1 MTEPLLM
8 SAIVQSPPAGSVPG
22 RMTGYLRRLLRTGAA
37 YQLADIVA
45 KLLALGLLP
54 LYTRY
59 LSQEDYGTA
68 ELLLTVVILLSIV
81 VRLGLGE
88 AFVRFHFHDE
98 DRQRRRRLQRT
109 ATGTLLALTTVVAV
123 VMALLAA
130 PLSELVLGDPRPAE
144 MRAAALGLW
153 AFTNL
158 ELAYAVLRVDELVRP
173 YVIAGLANVAL
184 TVVFTVLLVVVAEEG
199 ALGLLLGNFGAS
211 AIVLLG
217 LWLARREALG
227 LPSRAQLRPM
237 LRFGLPTVPAEVS
250 VFALFFVDRLWL
262 YRFESEGAAGLY
274 SLATKL
280 AAAVI
285 FTVRAFQYAWPPLA
299 YSIADDAEASRVYA
313 RIATYYALVSAVVV
327 VGLALLGRWIV
338 RLLAAPEFFAA
349 HEALPWVALGWALYG
364 LFLVLVA
371 MAGRAQVTVRNAPAA
386 LAGLAANVAGLAL
399 LVPPLGIAGAGIAL
413 CLAYVV
419 MLVAMYLFT
428 RGLFRVDFEWG
439 RLGLIALVGGVAW
452 TGGELLLPDSGALGL
467 LSRAAV
473 AAAVP
478 LLLWHLAFRELTDA
492 LARLRA
498 QRRARMSEVA
508 PGVVAGQDEGGQ
520 RP

>member
-1 MTEPLLM
+1 
-8 SAIVQSPPAGSVPG
+8 
-22 RMTGYLRRLLRTGAA
+22 MTGYLRRLLKTGAA

-54 LYTRY
+54 LYTTY
-59 LSQEDYGTA
+59 LSPRDYGVA

-88 AFVRFHFHDE
+88 AFVRFHFLD
-98 DRQRRRRLQRT
+98 DDPARRRTLQQT
-109 ATGTLLALTTVVAV
+109 ATGVLFAVTTVVAV
-123 VMALLAA
+123 LMAMLAA
-130 PLSELVLGDPRPAE
+130 PLSELLLGSEQVAE

-158 ELAYAVLRVDELVRP
+158 ELVYAIFRVDELVKP
-173 YVIAGLANVAL
+173 YVLAGVGNVLL
-184 TVVFTVLLVVVAEEG
+184 TTVFTVLLVVVAEEG
-199 ALGLLLGNFGAS
+199 AFGLLLGNFAAS
-211 AIVLLG
+211 AVVLVVMWATLYD
-217 LWLARREALG
+217 ELG
-227 LPSRAQLRPM
+227 LPRVAQLRPM

-250 VFALFFVDRLWL
+250 VFALFFIDRLWL
-262 YRFESEGAAGLY
+262 FRFESAAEAGLY

-313 RIATYYALVSAVVV
+313 RVATYYALVTGVVV
-327 VGLALLGRWIV
+327 VALALLGRWIV
-338 RLLAAPEFFAA
+338 RLLAAPEFYDA

-386 LAGLAANVAGLAL
+386 LAGLIANVAGLAL
-399 LVPPLGIAGAGIAL
+399 LVPWLGIAGAGLAL

-439 RLGLIALVGGVAW
+439 RLGLIVLVGGAAW
-452 TGGELLLPDSGALGL
+452 AGGELLLPESGAFGF
-467 LSRAAV
+467 LSRLAL
-473 AAAVP
+473 AAAVLP
-478 LLLWHLAFRELTDA
+478 ALWALEFRELA
-492 LARLRA
+492 SARGLLAGLRSS
-498 QRRARMSEVA
+498 RTGR
-508 PGVVAGQDEGGQ
+508 DEAS
-520 RP
+520 R